1 MSKMS
6 KVKNS
11 KETKLDYESRS
22 KILEGFIPRNL
33 HESEILKKNGK
44 VYFSIDIASKYLV
57 HKIINKKKTKPINGK
72 DFLDTNAIDAI
83 LVDCNNSDNK
93 FRTIDINKELGRVK
107 VKEDKRFKRKLGTS
121 VYEVQDDQSSL
132 KYSKEAR
139 FLYAVDKY
147 LKYLKEDTE
156 EKVFLDDVELIHP
169 QYVDM
174 DYRYDLYIPSAKICI
189 EFLEE
194 GHFTSPEKI
203 KKDEIRNQVIEYEDV
218 LVMSYNYT
226 QTELDMDNYFNNFLL
241 SLKDNIIER
250 SLYFTNDEITMDQ
263 YLYVFKKNGISN
275 IEIAK
280 KMLEIRNKDES
291 EIDIPLR
298 KAFEMIRLPMESD
311 KDKDKVLKLIRN
323 CLKKDKQYKY
333 FNNFDIE
340 NIYLN
345 KIGFCDF
352 CVLIAT
358 DKSRQILEYYR
369 QVETMCINMINEKV
383 AYIKEQRR
391 KKDEF
396 REVVENLHRDNWTY
410 QVQVDLNGWKRKYH
424 NLLKSTN
431 EEIKFNRKRNQEQK
445 RALVKINKIIKDEKI
460 EDKKFKSL
468 TIEVIDE
475 VKFLKKV
482 KEEDTVLLEDQQPLF
497 PELDCLV
504 FVEDD
509 NLDPVYLSE
518 VVDKYKSANSCSVT
532 QNEIKQMLEKYSAQI
547 GIVPSLSFAGK
558 SSNKLKLTNTK
569 WLTAEDSDNENEEDS
584 DNEEDN
590 DNEEDSDNENEESSI
605 DDDDLHV
612 SDCDLQEDEKSSI
625 DEDDIYTDPELRTIT
640 KFSSD
645 NIHVSDGKFQGD
657 DDSELAKSLSETKL
671 SDSSSENSDSEVD
684 SDKD

>member
-1 MSKMS
+1 MNRMS
-6 KVKNS
+6 KVKNN

-22 KILEGFIPRNL
+22 RILERFIPRGHHN
-33 HESEILKKNGK
+33 EILKKNGK
-44 VYFSIDIASKYLV
+44 VYFSIDIASRYLV
-57 HKIINKKKTKPINGK
+57 HKKINNKKKTKSINGK

-93 FRTIDINKELGRVK
+93 FRTIDINMALGRVK
-107 VKEDKRFKRKLGTS
+107 VKEDKRFKKQLGTS

-203 KKDEIRNQVIEYEDV
+203 KKDEIRNKVIEYEDV
-218 LVMSYNYT
+218 LVMSYDYT
-226 QTELDMDNYFNNFLL
+226 QTELNMDNYFNNFLL

-275 IEIAK
+275 EIIAK

-298 KAFEMIRLPMESD
+298 KAFEMIDLKEENRD
-311 KDKDKVLKLIRN
+311 KALKLISN
-323 CLKKDKQYKY
+323 CLDKDEQYRYSKS
-333 FNNFDIE
+333 FNIE
-340 NIYLN
+340 NIFLN
-345 KIGFCDF
+345 KTGFCDF
-352 CVLIAT
+352 CVLIGT
-358 DKSRQILEYYR
+358 FQSRKILKYYR
-369 QVETMCINMINEKV
+369 EVETMCINMINEKV

-410 QVQVDLNGWKRKYH
+410 QVQVDLNSWRRQYD

-460 EDKKFKSL
+460 EDKKLKNI
-468 TIEVIDE
+468 IEVIDG

-509 NLDPVYLSE
+509 NLDTVYLSE

-532 QNEIKQMLEKYSAQI
+532 QNEIKKELEKYSAQI

-558 SSNKLKLTNTK
+558 SYNKLKLTNVK

-605 DDDDLHV
+605 DDDDIQV

-625 DEDDIYTDPELRTIT
+625 DEDDIYTDPKLRAIT